1 MLMDFGI
8 VCLASV
14 ASRAQVA
21 FAEASGFTH
30 AWLADSQMVWAD
42 VFQCL
47 ALAANDTRTI
57 KIGTNVTNPSSRIAP
72 VTACNFATLN
82 VLAPGRVIMGIGTGN
97 TSRRTLGMPA
107 AKLAELRTH
116 VEVCRGLWNRAT
128 VQYQEGDRRRQIRF
142 LDPDAGLINLR
153 DSIPVYLAGSGPKS
167 LELAGEIGDGVIL
180 FGVVGDSLL
189 EYTLGHV
196 RRGAERAGRRLQD
209 LYIVATTAFHL
220 TKPGESF
227 ADVQRAVGPLVTSE
241 CNIFALSVKDPYEL
255 PSDIRES
262 LMAFKTA
269 YRTPDAPIETRH
281 LDLYSGYCAEFKP
294 EHVPLVTER
303 MIKETTLTGSAEE
316 LQVRIRKMA
325 AAGVNQVAIAGD
337 RRVIDEFNTHVIQQL
352 T

>member
-1 MLMDFGI
+1 MDFGI
-8 VCLASV
+8 ICLASV
-14 ASRAQVA
+14 EARKDVA

-30 AWLADSQMVWAD
+30 AWIADSQMVWAD
-42 VFQCL
+42 VYQCL

-82 VLAPGRVIMGIGTGN
+82 VLAPGRIIMGIGTGN

-116 VEVCRGLWNRAT
+116 VEVCRGLWKRET
-128 VQYQEGDRRRQIRF
+128 VPYQEGDRFRQIRF

-153 DSIPVYLAGSGPKS
+153 DQIPVYVAGSGPKS

-189 EYTLGHV
+189 DYTLSHV
-196 RRGAERAGRRLQD
+196 RRGAERAGRRLED
-209 LYIVATTAFHL
+209 IYIVATTVFHL
-220 TKPGESF
+220 TKPGEAF

-241 CNIFALSVKDPYEL
+241 CNIFALSVKDPDEL
-255 PSDIRES
+255 PADIRAD
-262 LMAFKTA
+262 LMSFKDA
-269 YRTPDAPIETRH
+269 YRTSNTPIETRH

-294 EHVPLVTER
+294 EHAPLVTEK
-303 MIKETTLTGSAEE
+303 MIKETTLTGSGEE
-316 LQVRIRKMA
+316 IQVRIRKMA
-325 AAGVNQVAIAGD
+325 AAGVSQVAIAGSQ
-337 RRVIDEFNTHVIQQL
+337 RVIDEFKTHVIQQL
-352 T
+352 A

>member
-1 MLMDFGI
+1 MDFGI
-8 VCLASV
+8 IWRASV
-14 ASRAQVA
+14 DVRKDVA
-21 FAEASGFTH
+21 FAEAGGFTH
-30 AWLADSQMVWAD
+30 AWLGDSQMVWAD

-47 ALAANDTRTI
+47 ALCANDTSKI
-57 KIGTNVTNPSSRIAP
+57 KLGTNVTNPCSRIAP

-97 TSRRTLGMPA
+97 TCRRTLGMPA

-128 VQYQEGDRRRQIRF
+128 IPYQEGDRRRQIRF

-153 DSIPVYLAGSGPKS
+153 DRIPVYLAGSGPKS

-189 EYTLGHV
+189 EYTLGHI
-196 RRGAERAGRRLQD
+196 RRGAERAGKRLQD
-209 LYIVATTAFHL
+209 LYIVVATAFHL

-227 ADVQRAVGPLVTSE
+227 AEVQRAVGPLVTSE
-241 CNIFALSVKDPYEL
+241 CNIFALSVKDPHEL
-255 PSDIRES
+255 PADIRGD
-262 LMAFKTA
+262 LMTFKDA
-269 YRTPDAPIETRH
+269 YRTPNTPIERRH
-281 LDLYSGYCAEFKP
+281 LDLYSGYCVDFKP
-294 EHVPLVTER
+294 EHVPLVTDK

-316 LQVRIRKMA
+316 IQVRLRKMA

-337 RRVIDEFNTHVIQQL
+337 QTVIDEFKMHVMIQP
-352 T
+352 

>member
-1 MLMDFGI
+1 MDFGI
-8 VCLASV
+8 VCLTSV
-14 ASRAQVA
+14 GSRKDVIY
-21 FAEASGFTH
+21 AEAKGFTH

-47 ALAANDTRTI
+47 ALCANDTRTI
-57 KIGTNVTNPSSRIAP
+57 KLGTNVTNPSSRIAP

-82 VLAPGRVIMGIGTGN
+82 MLAPGRVIMGIGTGN
-97 TSRRTLGMPA
+97 TARRTLGMPA

-116 VEVCRGLWNRAT
+116 VEVCRGLLSGAT
-128 VQYQEGDRRRQIRF
+128 VSYHEGERRRQIRF
-142 LDPDAGLINLR
+142 LDPDAGLINIR
-153 DSIPVYLAGSGPKS
+153 DPVPIYLAGSGPKS

-189 EYTLGHV
+189 EYTLDHI
-196 RRGAERAGRRLQD
+196 RRGAERAGKRLQD
-209 LYIVATTAFHL
+209 LYILVATAFHL

-241 CNIFALSVKDPYEL
+241 CNIFALSVRDPHEL
-255 PSDIRES
+255 PADIRDS
-262 LMAFKTA
+262 LMAFKDA
-269 YRTPDAPIETRH
+269 YRTPNAPIETRH
-281 LDLYSGYCAEFKP
+281 LDLYSGYCADFKP
-294 EHVPLVTER
+294 EHAPLVTDR

-325 AAGVNQVAIAGD
+325 AAGVNQVTIAGD
-337 RRVIDEFNTHVIQQL
+337 NTMIDEFNEHVIQGL